1 MGIGLVGS
9 FLFQFQKTGI
19 LSHGR
24 KSRTMLPRMDV
35 AWFDI
40 RTHSF
45 GRALPNPAQP
55 DAGGIVQRVILT
67 KPFDGPCMAAMILG
81 LSPETNA
88 GFRPTST
95 AQIVDHSKVQ
105 LRNDSESLKNYRFQ
119 RSHDRDR

>member
-1 MGIGLVGS
+1 MCIGLVGS

-19 LSHGR
+19 LTHGR
-24 KSRTMLPRMDV
+24 KFRTMLPRMDV

-40 RTHSF
+40 RK
-45 GRALPNPAQP
+45 LPLGLVLHRPAQP
-55 DAGGIVQRVILT
+55 GDGGNDRRVILT
-67 KPFDGPCMAAMILG
+67 KPFDGPCIVAMILG
-81 LSPETNA
+81 LSLEQNA

-105 LRNDSESLKNYRFQ
+105 LRNDSESLKNHRFQ